1 MLGQSPSMT
10 GEASPEDGDSM
21 TIEEP
26 KLMGRV
32 GD

>member
-1 MLGQSPSMT
+1 MT
-10 GEASPEDGDSM
+10 GEGSPEDGDSM